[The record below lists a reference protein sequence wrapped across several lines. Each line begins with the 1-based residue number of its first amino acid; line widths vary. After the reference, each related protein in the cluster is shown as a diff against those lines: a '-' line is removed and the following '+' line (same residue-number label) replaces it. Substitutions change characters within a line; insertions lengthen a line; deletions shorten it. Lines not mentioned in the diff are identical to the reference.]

1 LAPAVSRPW
10 LTPAVNPHSMI
21 IAKAPIAVRRTMFNG
36 ILEIALCI
44 AIQTPSCS
52 IGSVCP

>member
-1 LAPAVSRPW
+1 
-10 LTPAVNPHSMI
+10 MI